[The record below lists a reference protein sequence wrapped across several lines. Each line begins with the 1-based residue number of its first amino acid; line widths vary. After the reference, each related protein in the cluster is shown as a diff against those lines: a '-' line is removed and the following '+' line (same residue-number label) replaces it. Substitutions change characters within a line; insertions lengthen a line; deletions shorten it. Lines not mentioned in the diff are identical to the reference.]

1 LQEDNLPLRR
11 FNHPGGNKTM
21 NWDQAKG
28 QWKQLKGSVRKQW
41 GKLTDDD
48 LDVIAGERQRL
59 AGIIQERYGITKEE
73 AERQIDSFDP
83 SREPSHAETTKDYQR
98 KAG

>member
-1 LQEDNLPLRR
+1 
-11 FNHPGGNKTM
+11 M

-28 QWKQLKGSVRKQW
+28 QWKQIKGSVRAKW

-48 LDVIAGERQRL
+48 LDVIAGERERL
-59 AGIIQERYGITKEE
+59 VGKIQERYGINKDE
-73 AERQIDSFDP
+73 AERQIAGWNPTP
-83 SREPSHAETTKDYQR
+83 SEEEYKR

>member
-1 LQEDNLPLRR
+1 
-11 FNHPGGNKTM
+11 M

-28 QWKQLKGSVRKQW
+28 QWNQIKGSIKTKW

-48 LDVIAGERQRL
+48 LDVIAGERDRL
-59 AGIIQERYGITKEE
+59 IGKIQERYGINKEE
-73 AERQIDSFDP
+73 AERQIAGWNPAAS
-83 SREPSHAETTKDYQR
+83 EQDYKR

>member
-1 LQEDNLPLRR
+1 
-11 FNHPGGNKTM
+11 M

-28 QWKQLKGSVRKQW
+28 QWNQIKGSIKTKW

-48 LDVIAGERQRL
+48 LDVIAGERDRL
-59 AGIIQERYGITKEE
+59 IGKIQERYGINKEE
-73 AERQIDSFDP
+73 AERQIAGWNPTPADVP
-83 SREPSHAETTKDYQR
+83 QDYKR

>member
-1 LQEDNLPLRR
+1 
-11 FNHPGGNKTM
+11 M

-28 QWKQLKGSVRKQW
+28 QWNQIKGSVRTKW

-48 LDVIAGERQRL
+48 LDVIAGERDRL
-59 AGIIQERYGITKEE
+59 IGKIQERYGINKEE
-73 AERQIDSFDP
+73 AERQIAGWNPADVP
-83 SREPSHAETTKDYQR
+83 QDYKR